1 MDHFYD
7 AQLRRYLLQFMRI
20 FSGFSVA
27 EGVRNGTTHYNKVPV
42 RYADM
47 QRMVAHILTKGS
59 ENMVNSTPFMACNVT
74 SLLVARDRTQDPMN
88 ISKVQVAERQYDAG
102 SGSYGSEEFP
112 GNLYTTDRYMPVPYN
127 LTMNLDIWS
136 GNTDQ
141 KLQLLEQILILFN
154 PSIQLQQG
162 NNPLD
167 WTSLYEVELTDI
179 QWSNRSVPAG
189 VDETIDV
196 ATLTFVLPI
205 WLSPPAKVTRQ
216 KIINTIITNIYDT
229 GSIGDLEYNPDMYD
243 FFRTLE
249 SDFELHT
256 ISPNN
261 YEVELIGTEAKLYK
275 DNGSAEA
282 NWNDLLEVLS
292 PQGSG
297 TANANVSI
305 DDIPLTSASTLQLN
319 ITNNV
324 DNENTLITGVV
335 SRNVLDSSK
344 LVFNLDADTL
354 PSTTLTDVTR
364 IVDAS
369 KNYPGDGTLDAVAT
383 GQRYLLTSEI
393 HGNQWGVTAN
403 TNDIIEYNGTGWVV
417 SFNASTSL
425 NQESIQYVKNLYTN
439 KQYKWENVQWTSTY
453 EGKYN
458 PGFWRLNV

>member
-1 MDHFYD
+1 MDYFYD

-20 FSGFSVA
+20 FSGFQVA

-59 ENMVNSTPFMACNVT
+59 ENMVNSTPFLACNVT
-74 SLLVARDRTQDPMN
+74 SLLVARDRTQDPMLV
-88 ISKVQVAERQYDAG
+88 SKVQVAERQFDTG
-102 SGSYGSEEFP
+102 SASYGSEKFP

-127 LTMNLDIWS
+127 LTMNVDVWS

-162 NNPLD
+162 DNPLD

-196 ATLTFVLPI
+196 ATLTFILPI
-205 WLSPPAKVTRQ
+205 WLSPPAKVKRQ
-216 KIINTIITNIYDT
+216 KIINTIVTNIYDT

-243 FFRTLE
+243 FFRTLDT
-249 SDFELHT
+249 DFELHT

-261 YEVELIGTEAKLYK
+261 YEVELVGTEAKLYK
-275 DNGSAEA
+275 DGGSAEA

-297 TANANVSI
+297 TANANISI
-305 DDIPLTSASTLQLN
+305 DDIPLTTASTLQLN
-319 ITNNV
+319 ISNDV
-324 DNENTLITGVV
+324 DNENTLITGLV
-335 SRNVLDSSK
+335 SRNSLDPSK
-344 LVFNLDADTL
+344 LVFTLDADTL

-369 KNYPGDGTLDAVAT
+369 KNYPGDGTLIAAAT
-383 GQRYLLTSEI
+383 GQRYLLTSEVQ
-393 HGNQWGVTAN
+393 GNQWGITAN

-417 SFNASTSL
+417 SFNASTSV
-425 NQESIQYVKNLYTN
+425 NQESVHYVKNLYTN

>member
-1 MDHFYD
+1 MDYFYD

-20 FSGFSVA
+20 FSGFQVA

-59 ENMVNSTPFMACNVT
+59 ENMVNSTPFLACNVT
-74 SLLVARDRTQDPMN
+74 SLLVARDRTQDPMLV
-88 ISKVQVAERQYDAG
+88 SKVQVAERQFDTG
-102 SGSYGSEEFP
+102 SASYGSEKFP

-127 LTMNLDIWS
+127 LTMNVDVWS

-162 NNPLD
+162 DNPLD

-196 ATLTFVLPI
+196 ATLTFILPI
-205 WLSPPAKVTRQ
+205 WLSPPAKVKRQ

-243 FFRTLE
+243 FFRTLDT
-249 SDFELHT
+249 DFELHT

-261 YEVELIGTEAKLYK
+261 YEVELVGTEAKLYK
-275 DNGSAEA
+275 DGGSAEA

-297 TANANVSI
+297 TANANISI
-305 DDIPLTSASTLQLN
+305 DDIPLTTASTLQLN
-319 ITNNV
+319 ISNNV
-324 DNENTLITGVV
+324 DNDNTLITGLV
-335 SRNVLDSSK
+335 SRNSLDPSK
-344 LVFNLDADTL
+344 LVFTLDADTL

-369 KNYPGDGTLDAVAT
+369 KNYPGDGTLIAAAT
-383 GQRYLLTSEI
+383 GQRYLLTSEVQ
-393 HGNQWGVTAN
+393 GNQWGITAN

-417 SFNASTSL
+417 SFNASTSI
-425 NQESIQYVKNLYTN
+425 NQESVHYVKNLYTN

>member
-196 ATLTFVLPI
+196 ATLTFILPI

>member
-1 MDHFYD
+1 MDYFYD

-20 FSGFSVA
+20 FSGFQVA

-59 ENMVNSTPFMACNVT
+59 ENMVNSTPFLACNVT
-74 SLLVARDRTQDPMN
+74 SLLVARDRTQDPMLV
-88 ISKVQVAERQYDAG
+88 SKVQVAERQFDTG
-102 SGSYGSEEFP
+102 SASYGSEKFP

-127 LTMNLDIWS
+127 LTMNVDVWS

-162 NNPLD
+162 DNPLD

-196 ATLTFVLPI
+196 ATLTFILPI
-205 WLSPPAKVTRQ
+205 WLSPPAKVKRQ

-243 FFRTLE
+243 FFRTLDT
-249 SDFELHT
+249 DFELHT

-261 YEVELIGTEAKLYK
+261 YEVELVGTEAKLYK
-275 DNGSAEA
+275 DGGSAEA

-297 TANANVSI
+297 TANANISI
-305 DDIPLTSASTLQLN
+305 DNIPLTTASTLQLN
-319 ITNNV
+319 ISNNV
-324 DNENTLITGVV
+324 DNDNTLITGLV
-335 SRNVLDSSK
+335 SRNSLDPSK
-344 LVFNLDADTL
+344 LIFTLDADTL

-369 KNYPGDGTLDAVAT
+369 KNYPGDGTLIAAAT
-383 GQRYLLTSEI
+383 GQRYLLTSEVQ
-393 HGNQWGVTAN
+393 GNQWGITAN

-417 SFNASTSL
+417 SFNASTSI
-425 NQESIQYVKNLYTN
+425 NQESVHYVKNLYTN

>member
-1 MDHFYD
+1 MDYFYD

-20 FSGFSVA
+20 FSGFQVA

-59 ENMVNSTPFMACNVT
+59 ENMVNSTPFLACNVT
-74 SLLVARDRTQDPMN
+74 SLLVARDRTQDPMLV
-88 ISKVQVAERQYDAG
+88 SKVQVAERQFDTG
-102 SGSYGSEEFP
+102 SASYGSEKFP

-127 LTMNLDIWS
+127 LTMNVDVWS

-162 NNPLD
+162 DNPLD

-196 ATLTFVLPI
+196 ATLTFILPI
-205 WLSPPAKVTRQ
+205 WLSPPAKVKRQ

-243 FFRTLE
+243 FFRTLDT
-249 SDFELHT
+249 DFELHT

-261 YEVELIGTEAKLYK
+261 YEVELVGTEAKLYK
-275 DNGSAEA
+275 DGGSAEA

-297 TANANVSI
+297 TANANISI
-305 DDIPLTSASTLQLN
+305 DNIPLTTASTLQLN
-319 ITNNV
+319 ISNNV
-324 DNENTLITGVV
+324 DNENTLITGLV
-335 SRNVLDSSK
+335 SRNSLDPSK
-344 LVFNLDADTL
+344 LIFTLDADTL

-369 KNYPGDGTLDAVAT
+369 KNYPGDGTLIAAAT
-383 GQRYLLTSEI
+383 GQRYLLTSEVQ
-393 HGNQWGVTAN
+393 GNQWGITAN

-417 SFNASTSL
+417 SFNASTSV
-425 NQESIQYVKNLYTN
+425 NQESVHYVKNLYTN

>member
-20 FSGFSVA
+20 FSGFKVA

-88 ISKVQVAERQYDAG
+88 ISKVQVAERQYDA
-102 SGSYGSEEFP
+102 STGSYGSEDFP

-167 WTSLYEVELTDI
+167 WTNLYEVELTDI

-196 ATLTFVLPI
+196 ATLTFILPI
-205 WLSPPAKVTRQ
+205 WLSPPAKVKRQ

-229 GSIGDLEYNPDMYD
+229 GSVGDLEYNPDMYD

-297 TANANVSI
+297 TANANISI

-344 LVFNLDADTL
+344 LVFNLDVDTL

-383 GQRYLLTSEI
+383 GQRYLLTTEI

-417 SFNASTSL
+417 SFNASTSV
-425 NQESIQYVKNLYTN
+425 NQESIHYVKNLYTN

>member
-1 MDHFYD
+1 MDYFYD

-20 FSGFSVA
+20 FSGFQVA

-59 ENMVNSTPFMACNVT
+59 ENMVNSTPFLACNVT
-74 SLLVARDRTQDPMN
+74 SLLVARDRTQDPMLV
-88 ISKVQVAERQYDAG
+88 SKVQVAERQYNTNDG
-102 SGSYGSEEFP
+102 TYGSQDFP

-127 LTMNLDIWS
+127 LTMNVDVWS

-196 ATLTFVLPI
+196 ATLTFILPI
-205 WLSPPAKVTRQ
+205 WLSPPAKVKRQ

-229 GSIGDLEYNPDMYD
+229 GSIGDLGYDEDMYD

-249 SDFELHT
+249 PEFELHT

-261 YEVELIGTEAKLYK
+261 YEVELVGTEATLYK

-297 TANANVSI
+297 TANANISI
-305 DDIPLTSASTLQLN
+305 DDIPLTTSSTLQLN
-319 ITNNV
+319 ISNNV
-324 DNENTLITGVV
+324 DNESSLITGIV
-335 SRNVLDSSK
+335 SRNSLDSSK
-344 LVFNLDADTL
+344 LVFNLDVDTL

-369 KNYPGDGTLDAVAT
+369 KNYPGDGTLDAATT

-403 TNDIIEYNGTGWVV
+403 TNDIIEYNGTGWVI
-417 SFNASTSL
+417 SFNASTSV
-425 NQESIQYVKNLYTN
+425 NQESIHYVKNLYTN